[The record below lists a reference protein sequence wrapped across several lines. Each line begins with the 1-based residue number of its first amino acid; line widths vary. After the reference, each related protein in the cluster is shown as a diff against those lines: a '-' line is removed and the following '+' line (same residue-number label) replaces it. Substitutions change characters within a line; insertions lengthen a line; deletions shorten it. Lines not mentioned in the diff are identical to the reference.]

1 MDDKIT
7 KILLLI
13 DQNTKVIKEML
24 RYQRR
29 IHDEIQ
35 NSMKVLQKSFQ
46 LICNA
51 QFNFSEDLSEW
62 AGTLSSMD
70 IDLF

>member
-62 AGTLSSMD
+62 AGNMSSMD